1 MSNRMGLEAA
11 VEATVEF
18 LNKAVKPV
26 LVSAPNC
33 VWQRQER
40 HSLIW

>member
-1 MSNRMGLEAA
+1 MSNKMGLEAA
-11 VEATVEF
+11 IEATVEF

-26 LVSAPNC
+26 LVGGPNC

-40 HSLIW
+40 HLWIW